1 MINATEAGQTIAI
14 TGTVGGDAKAGDT
27 VTLTVNGKTFTG
39 PVVDTAGTLGFSIDV
54 PGADLVADSNSSI
67 DASISTTD
75 AAGNVG
81 TGTDT
86 EGYSVDTQA
95 PTAAIDI
102 VTISAD
108 TGVPGDFITRDN
120 TLTVSGT
127 VGALGAGEKA
137 QISVDDGTTWV
148 DLSVSNGN
156 WNYVDGRTLSLGDHD
171 YQVRVVDPA
180 GNVGATDTQKV
191 TITANHDPIAVNDP
205 GTAGG
210 LTGQYYAY
218 HENTSTTT
226 NDGGNLS
233 SLSQVRAF
241 IAANSPDAA
250 FVANNINYTL
260 SNGNLGGNNNLQ
272 SFLGSDAASLN
283 GVDPE
288 NSSDAIIRLSG
299 TLQLQAGSYQF
310 QVLADDGYSILIDG
324 IVVAQF
330 DGNQSPSSSNGA
342 FSISEPGSHTIEI
355 IYWDQGGQAVLQPTL
370 SFNGGAY
377 ESLINFSPAQ
387 ANPALVTAEDTPLSI
402 SLATLLANDSDA
414 DGDTLSITT
423 VGNASHGTATLNS
436 NGTITFTPAANYF
449 GPASFTYTISDGQ
462 GGSSTATVTL
472 NITSVNDAPTISA
485 GTAHVSEEGLTGG
498 IADSSGISDLSNA
511 KTISGQLTI
520 QDPDSSTLSVTLS
533 APTTALTSGSQGI
546 TWAGAGTGLLIGYAG
561 SATPA
566 NEAVRVSIDNS
577 GNYTVTLSKPLN
589 HGTANVEDILQL
601 GVGVTVSDGALS
613 TSTTLAVVIE
623 DDMPSGAI
631 VRTLEVPID
640 QIVIHNLQGGF
651 ESGVFVGGTSTV
663 AYTNNDTDSKNDS
676 VTWGT
681 PTTTGG
687 SKSGYSLV
695 DNSALSSTVGQMIA
709 AGSTFKMA
717 DFSHINMPIE
727 SGSSTLDRV
736 TLSMTMQVTIN
747 GTAVTV
753 PFTVLL
759 DHTETPN
766 DGADSRDIITLP
778 AQDVIIELSGQTYSF
793 RLEGFKDSS
802 GAIVNTIYTNESAT
816 NTFGIY
822 GSLNTTLAMPSM
834 EGSVAGTA
842 GADGFGSVTWG
853 NLNNAYGTLT
863 TTADGGYRF
872 VLNKAG
878 YDLMQTGGTVLAP
891 TFNYTVTDKDGD
903 AFNSTLTINL
913 QADRDSSPVA
923 NNNFAQT
930 TLISTPATSIAD
942 LSANDSR
949 GDNASSNVSSE
960 FTVGEGTGT
969 LSFNST
975 RIGNSDDSFRYAL
988 EQKISGSWEVVSF
1001 DNASTLTDNIA
1012 ISNLAAN
1019 ASYRIRL
1026 YVNDDSRR
1034 NGDASATLNNIL
1046 LTTTLLTPVIAV
1058 AAGNIITDTD
1068 NYIGST
1074 DAWGSVDSLGQEGAL
1089 ISMVNGQT
1097 VQSGGSS
1104 ITGQYGTLLIAAN
1117 GSYTYTPNTDL
1128 SNVGKSET
1136 FTYTLSQTDGDSD
1149 TANLIIKISDTAYVA
1164 PSPISGSGTL
1174 NGDAAD
1180 NVIIG
1185 SSGVDTL
1192 TGNGGN
1198 DHLEGKAGNDTLY
1211 GNVGNDILIGGE
1223 GDDILFGGSQGD
1235 TFVWHAGDTG
1245 KDTIKDLTLSGAD
1258 RDTIDLRDLLQG
1270 ESVANIGD
1278 FVRVVSTN
1286 SVTSLE
1292 ISSHGEFGHGAK
1304 ADVTINL
1311 ENSGAPV
1318 DLSGYGSTSSEIIN
1332 SLIGNNLI
1340 KVDHS

>member
-1 MINATEAGQTIAI
+1 M
-14 TGTVGGDAKAGDT
+14 
-27 VTLTVNGKTFTG
+27 
-39 PVVDTAGTLGFSIDV
+39 
-54 PGADLVADSNSSI
+54 
-67 DASISTTD
+67 
-75 AAGNVG
+75 
-81 TGTDT
+81 
-86 EGYSVDTQA
+86 
-95 PTAAIDI
+95 
-102 VTISAD
+102 
-108 TGVPGDFITRDN
+108 PGDFITRDN

-272 SFLGSDAASLN
+272 SFLGSDATSLN

-310 QVLADDGYSILIDG
+310 QVRADDGYSILIDG

-330 DGNQSPSSSNGA
+330 DGNQSPSSNNGA
-342 FSISEPGSHTIEI
+342 FNISEPGSHTIEI
-355 IYWDQGGQAVLQPTL
+355 IYWDQEGQAVLQPTL

-377 ESLINFSPAQ
+377 QSLSNFSPAQ
-387 ANPALVTAEDTPLSI
+387 ANPALVTTEDTTLTI
-402 SLATLLANDSDA
+402 QAATLLGNDSDA
-414 DGDTLSITT
+414 DGDTLSITAA
-423 VGNASHGTATLNS
+423 GNASHGTATLNS

-498 IADSSGISDLSNA
+498 IADSSGISDFSNA

-533 APTTALTSGSQGI
+533 APTTALTSGNQGI

-589 HGTANVEDILQL
+589 HSTANVEDILQL
-601 GVGVTVSDGALS
+601 GVGVTVNDGALS
-613 TSTTLAVVIE
+613 TSTTLTVVVE

-631 VRTLEVPID
+631 VRTLDVPID
-640 QIVIHNLQGGF
+640 TIIIKNLQGGWTGAVL
-651 ESGVFVGGTSTV
+651 ESGSSPSASQLVNT
-663 AYTNNDTDSKNDS
+663 DTDNLKDA
-676 VTWGT
+676 VYWGT
-681 PTTTGG
+681 DNN
-687 SKSGYSLV
+687 SSSSGYTLV
-695 DNSALSSTVGQMIA
+695 DNTALISGQQVE
-709 AGSTFKMA
+709 AGSLFKLA
-717 DFSHINMPIE
+717 DFSHINKPV
-727 SGSSTLDRV
+727 SGSPLDKV
-736 TLSMTMQVTIN
+736 TMTMTMDVSIN
-747 GTAVTV
+747 GTVVKV

-759 DHTETPN
+759 DHKETTN
-766 DGADSRDIITLP
+766 SDDVNASRDVITLP
-778 AQDVIIELSGQTYSF
+778 TQDVTIVLNGQTYVFS
-793 RLEGFKDSS
+793 LEGFKDGS
-802 GAIVNTIYTNESAT
+802 GDIVNTIYTNEDAIS
-816 NTFGIY
+816 TFGIY
-822 GSLNTTLAMPSM
+822 GSLNTTLAMPSV
-834 EGSVAGTA
+834 EGSVASTA

-853 NLNNAYGTLT
+853 SLSNAYGTLT
-863 TTADGGYRF
+863 TVADGGYRF
-872 VLNKAG
+872 VLNKVG
-878 YDLMQTGGTVLAP
+878 YDLMQTGGSVPAP
-891 TFNYTVTDKDGD
+891 TFSYTVTDKDGD
-903 AFNSTLTINL
+903 AFSSTLTINL

-923 NNNFAQT
+923 NDNFAQA
-930 TLISTPATSIAD
+930 TLISTQATSIAD

-949 GDNASSNVSSE
+949 GGNASSNVSSE

-969 LSFNST
+969 LTFNST

-1001 DNASTLTDNIA
+1001 DNASTLTDNTA

-1026 YVNDDSRR
+1026 YVNDDSRW
-1034 NGDASATLNNIL
+1034 NSDAGATLNNIQ

-1058 AAGNIITDTD
+1058 AAGNIITDTN
-1068 NYIGST
+1068 NYVGST

-1089 ISMVNGQT
+1089 ISMVNGQA

-1136 FTYTLSQTDGDSD
+1136 FTYTLSQADGDSD
-1149 TANLIIKISDTAYVA
+1149 TANLIIKISDTPYVA

-1174 NGDAAD
+1174 NGDGAD

-1185 SSGVDTL
+1185 SGGVDTL
-1192 TGNGGN
+1192 TANAGN

-1211 GNVGNDILIGGE
+1211 GNAGNDILIGGE

-1245 KDTIKDLTLSGAD
+1245 KDTIKDLTLSNPD

-1270 ESVANIGD
+1270 ETDANIGD

-1311 ENSGAPV
+1311 ENAGAPV

-1332 SLIGNNLI
+1332 SLIGNNII